1 MTEILRQI
9 GIDHKQIE
17 NNLVKNQ
24 FIINQGIEQTVLIE
38 NADEGQRFMK
48 ERGPSSTNVKM
59 CFTFSNGDKRRGR
72 VINYTGAGGI
82 NNSPIDEYRGQL
94 RMQVDKEAQIRYVT
108 VLRHIDN
115 ANHCEDKKNSNSRSP
130 SKQRMQPGR
139 SLRGSWTWST
149 LARHRR
155 RTIHVLANS

>member
-1 MTEILRQI
+1 M
-9 GIDHKQIE
+9 
-17 NNLVKNQ
+17 KNQ

-38 NADEGQRFMK
+38 KSDEGAQFMA

-94 RMQVDKEAQIRYVT
+94 RMQVDKEAQIRYVIR
-108 VLRHIDN
+108 LCYGNIADR
-115 ANHCEDKKNSNSRSP
+115 CKDKKRSNFDSLSR
-130 SKQRMQPGR
+130 QRVMPDK
-139 SLRGSWTWST
+139 SLRDY
-149 LARHRR
+149 
-155 RTIHVLANS
+155 